1 MKCAGVFVLYFYH
14 EVCFKS
20 MDFFKGISEVFRGK
34 NGFLSYE
41 NKDLR

>member
-1 MKCAGVFVLYFYH
+1 
-14 EVCFKS
+14 

-41 NKDLR
+41 NKEVYDQNKCLSTMSKVG